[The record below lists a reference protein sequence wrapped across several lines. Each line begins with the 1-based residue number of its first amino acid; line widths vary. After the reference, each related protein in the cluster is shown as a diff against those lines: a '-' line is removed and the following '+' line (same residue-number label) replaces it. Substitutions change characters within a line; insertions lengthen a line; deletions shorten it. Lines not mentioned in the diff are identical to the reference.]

1 MANIKLFSD
10 WNGETVQL
18 DGIFPIENA
27 KFAAMF
33 PGVKG
38 RRSDGFDKYVGYKPG
53 TREVLPLTRW
63 IEFKKNPS
71 RHVCN
76 AKCMSGRMNGVCE
89 CSCGG
94 KNHGAGG
101 FIAIAA

>member
-10 WNGETVQL
+10 WNGETL
-18 DGIFPIENA
+18 EFSGMFSIDNA
-27 KFAAMF
+27 DFATKF
-33 PGVKG
+33 PGIKG
-38 RRSDGFDKYVGYKPG
+38 RRCDGYSKYVSYKPG
-53 TREVLPLTRW
+53 TREIVPVTRW

-101 FIAIAA
+101 FIAVAA